1 MADPAYR
8 IHEEFQRTRI
18 NGNSMLNGKY
28 MNTES
33 NLKSFSKKS
42 SSIQLTQSSLLSDN
56 SKSVYSSIIF
66 KGSIRFR
73 DDKNAN
79 KFSLTEIN
87 PIVSDN
93 INKPI
98 KTM

>member
-18 NGNSMLNGKY
+18 TGNSMLTGKS
-28 MNTES
+28 MNTET

-42 SSIQLTQSSLLSDN
+42 SSIQLTQSSLLSEN

-66 KGSIRFR
+66 KGSLRFR

-79 KFSLTEIN
+79 KFTLTEIN

-98 KTM
+98 KTI